1 MERELKTK
9 MPRFDKF
16 ILGVGLTVGILG
28 IVLTL
33 ITDIEI
39 YRPLRFFSI
48 IIYLVYWYR
57 DKNYKSKYLFMYI
70 GSLIGTAL
78 ILFLIAA
85 FSIGILFDTIFD
97 AVYEEFLLMLMIFLL
112 IFFAIILPI
121 LDSYLYQKFKIM
133 SYTNE
138 ELKKENES
146 VREYLKREYLKE
158 EIMKKNAEKEEE
170 SEEFKKEEK

>member
-1 MERELKTK
+1 MEKELKKTT
-9 MPRFDKF
+9 PRFDKF

-28 IVLTL
+28 IVLTF
-33 ITDIEI
+33 ITDTEI

-48 IIYLVYWYR
+48 IIYLVYWYK
-57 DKNYKSKYLFMYI
+57 DKNYKSQYLFMYI
-70 GSLIGTAL
+70 GSLIGAAL
-78 ILFLIAA
+78 ILCLIAA

-97 AVYEEFLLMLMIFLL
+97 AVYEEFLLMLMIFFL

-138 ELKKENES
+138 ELKKQNNS
-146 VREYLKREYLKE
+146 IGEYE
-158 EIMKKNAEKEEE
+158 EIKQEEN
-170 SEEFKKEEK
+170 K